1 MSVLRELI
9 FGRRSVENPTVPVSP
24 SMLDSLL
31 TYGPTRSG
39 VQVNEQTAMTF
50 AAVFAAVRILSDAV
64 GMLPLVLMYQDERGR
79 REAKGVPLHHIL
91 RYQPNRN
98 MTASVFKETLQH
110 HLCLWGN
117 AYARIRFDRGG
128 QPKELIPLLPDRTWP
143 EREAGK
149 LIYMT
154 EGAEKYAPEEI
165 IHIPGLGFNGV
176 VGYSPVAYTREAI
189 AMGLAA
195 QMFGAT
201 FFGNGAHLGGVLT
214 HPGHLTPE
222 ALKNL
227 RESFEAKFRGPANSS
242 RPAILEEGMKWEP
255 IGIPPDD
262 AQFLETR
269 KFQVLE
275 IARIFRVPPHMLAD
289 LERATFSN
297 IEQQGMDFVT
307 YSLQPWL
314 EKWEQE
320 FKKKL
325 LGGTQMVARFD
336 LRMILRGD
344 TAQRFQAYA
353 TGRQWGWLSPN
364 DIRESEDE
372 NLLPPEVG
380 DVYLNP
386 MNMSPMTVKEPAAG
400 VTAPQP
406 GKRSAE
412 ISEVVAA
419 IIKPLVERD
428 ALRLER
434 CIGKPDPVK
443 AWAERCTPSREDEWA
458 DAWRVACAA
467 ATAMG
472 ATAVLEKDSMLAGRE
487 AARRAAEEGCD
498 AMRANDIETPGRWRR
513 GVANLVGQLF

>member
-1 MSVLRELI
+1 
-9 FGRRSVENPTVPVSP
+9 
-24 SMLDSLL
+24 
-31 TYGPTRSG
+31 
-39 VQVNEQTAMTF
+39 
-50 AAVFAAVRILSDAV
+50 
-64 GMLPLVLMYQDERGR
+64 MLPLVLMHQDQRGR
-79 REAKGVPLHHIL
+79 REAKGLPLHHLL
-91 RYQPNRN
+91 RYEPNSQ
-98 MTASVFKETLQH
+98 MTASAFKETLQG

-117 AYARIRFDRGG
+117 AYARIQFNRGG
-128 QPKELIPLLPDRTWP
+128 EVKALLPLLPDRTWP
-143 EREAGK
+143 ERQAGK
-149 LIYMT
+149 LVYMT
-154 EGAEKYAPEEI
+154 EGHERYAAEEI
-165 IHIPGLGFNGV
+165 LHVPGLGFNGV

-222 ALKNL
+222 ALRNL

-320 FKKKL
+320 VKRKL
-325 LGGTQMVARFD
+325 LAGTDLVARFD

-353 TGRQWGWLSPN
+353 TGRQWGWLSAN
-364 DIRESEDE
+364 DIRENEDE
-372 NLLPPEVG
+372 NLLAPDVG

-386 MNMSPMTVKEPAAG
+386 MNMSPMTMKEPAAPAK
-400 VTAPQP
+400 VQP
-406 GKRSAE
+406 AQPTGGAARERHHAAAE
-412 ISEVVAA
+412 VAMA
-419 IIKPLVERD
+419 VITPLIERD
-428 ALRLER
+428 SVRLER
-434 CIGKPDPVK
+434 CLGKPGAVE
-443 AWAERCTPSREDEWA
+443 AWAAKCTLERENEWA
-458 DAWRVACAA
+458 AAYGVAGLGARS
-467 ATAMG
+467 MG
-472 ATAVLEKDSMLAGRE
+472 ARARSESECLAAGRA

-498 AMRANDIETPGRWRR
+498 ALRDGDAEMPTKWRHGAR
-513 GVANLVGQLF
+513 GLVDTFLGDDNGTG